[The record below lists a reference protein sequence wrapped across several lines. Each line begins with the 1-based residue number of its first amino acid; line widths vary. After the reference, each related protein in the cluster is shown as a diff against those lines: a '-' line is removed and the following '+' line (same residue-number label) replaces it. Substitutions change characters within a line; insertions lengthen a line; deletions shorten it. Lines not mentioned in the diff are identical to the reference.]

1 LTCDSLN
8 PKETYDVYIPE
19 RTDAERL
26 WCFTFKHNPLDG
38 FFMSHADQSYLVQ
51 KGLIYK
57 DLEGRY
63 LLTEQGAQV
72 LAEQELAK
80 HKGVT

>member
-1 LTCDSLN
+1 MPVDPNL
-8 PKETYDVYIPE
+8 PKETYDVYVREP
-19 RTDAERL
+19 TDAERL
-26 WCFTFKHNPLDG
+26 WCFSCKRNPLDG

-72 LAEQELAK
+72 IAEQELAK
-80 HKGVT
+80 HKGIR